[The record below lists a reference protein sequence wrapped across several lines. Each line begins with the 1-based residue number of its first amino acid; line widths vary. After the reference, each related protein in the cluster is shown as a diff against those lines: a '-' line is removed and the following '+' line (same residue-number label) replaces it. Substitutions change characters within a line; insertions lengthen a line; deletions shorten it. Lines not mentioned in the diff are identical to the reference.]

1 MAAICPTNKSRVI
14 LPVNSNSKLFN
25 VAGQKDG
32 YSSTNCPRA
41 IKLSNEESAVSNYT
55 EILIS
60 IVRCR
65 GAGRLLFTCELSACV
80 YFKIHHSIFNIRHSI
95 SVEALSF
102 LGVPRGLLPTLGLLQ
117 WRGLGGLVKGDSPTS
132 PTSCALSH
140 LTNIIIETWTLWGH
154 RTPPLQ
160 QAIVVC
166 CPLPRLCS
174 QARRPSCFHV
184 VRQLVIF
191 LIPLFFCSIIPFPF
205 PFHFFLSPSPF
216 HLPFSLPFSLSLLIF
231 FSIVLWLRKSQT
243 HLRYVHLQRFVQ
255 REMLCHIIKTFSILF
270 SIVQCRG
277 VEKLFFTYELS
288 AGVASEF
295 SFPIRQQKFFSV
307 EVVSIFLDVPAGG
320 TQRLCFCSG
329 GHRRP

>member
-1 MAAICPTNKSRVI
+1 MSFSFPFHLAFPFLLSFSFSLFSFLFNFPIFNCPLTTESYHSSGRCPMAAICPTNKSRVI

-117 WRGLGGLVKGDSPTS
+117 W
-132 PTSCALSH
+132 
-140 LTNIIIETWTLWGH
+140 
-154 RTPPLQ
+154 
-160 QAIVVC
+160 
-166 CPLPRLCS
+166 
-174 QARRPSCFHV
+174 
-184 VRQLVIF
+184 
-191 LIPLFFCSIIPFPF
+191 
-205 PFHFFLSPSPF
+205 
-216 HLPFSLPFSLSLLIF
+216 
-231 FSIVLWLRKSQT
+231 
-243 HLRYVHLQRFVQ
+243 
-255 REMLCHIIKTFSILF
+255 
-270 SIVQCRG
+270 
-277 VEKLFFTYELS
+277 
-288 AGVASEF
+288 
-295 SFPIRQQKFFSV
+295 
-307 EVVSIFLDVPAGG
+307 PA
-320 TQRLCFCSG
+320 
-329 GHRRP
+329 